1 MYYQPDRNL
10 IIQKSKIFS
19 EIIDEQHIIFK
30 FLCIYYYDTYS
41 EHYNELIQVKLNR
54 IIRGSLKS
62 RSSLIIGEVLDE
74 LNYFDQNSPSSV
86 VLNNV
91 GIKKVIK
98 NVEDELDKKIQSKMA
113 LYSKEDLLL
122 ILTLLASVL
131 SKITILLKQNSNS
144 IEEKDVIDQLIN
156 EFNSIEDYS
165 IFDPRVFLGELKSTL
180 EHVLNRLLLTSEKQ
194 KIAPTSEV
202 ELDYIGL
209 CDIFELFFAKLL
221 LDSYIDFLP
230 FINKLERDEI
240 SFSKEKGIILPNRI
254 LESFTTYI
262 VDTRDEEV
270 IIGDKKIELIMK
282 YLQQVKKISP
292 TILDNYISQPNE
304 LRGLKFN
311 SYLSILEKNFLITDI
326 QYNQSL
332 GLEQCELILENLTL
346 NNKAFYKNAPT
357 NSLIGEPNM
366 RLFRAPILGFS
377 DFDLLPTFSFI
388 ESAVYFPYRIL
399 KSDILNKKNGKKWT
413 ELIKN
418 NFDERLLPE
427 LKDIAKKYDKDC
439 KINYFLNQ
447 SKVSGIKEIIEKNK
461 LSGELDLVFIYQG
474 TLYIYDLKNYGLARN
489 VKQCKTVI
497 NTRIYNEFSKL
508 NKLKSIII
516 ENKKLFLAE
525 FGRFKSIEVGVV
537 TVNTTPYKY
546 FKTGRVYSI
555 PELRNN
561 PELLVNL
568 SYVNRIFF
576 KILNIIKKYLGNIF

>member
-86 VLNNV
+86 VLNNA

-292 TILDNYISQPNE
+292 TILDNYISQSNE

-346 NNKAFYKNAPT
+346 NNKTFYKNAPT

-377 DFDLLPTFSFI
+377 DFDLLPTFLFI
-388 ESAVYFPYRIL
+388 E
-399 KSDILNKKNGKKWT
+399 
-413 ELIKN
+413 
-418 NFDERLLPE
+418 
-427 LKDIAKKYDKDC
+427 
-439 KINYFLNQ
+439 
-447 SKVSGIKEIIEKNK
+447 
-461 LSGELDLVFIYQG
+461 
-474 TLYIYDLKNYGLARN
+474 
-489 VKQCKTVI
+489 
-497 NTRIYNEFSKL
+497 
-508 NKLKSIII
+508 
-516 ENKKLFLAE
+516 
-525 FGRFKSIEVGVV
+525 
-537 TVNTTPYKY
+537 
-546 FKTGRVYSI
+546 
-555 PELRNN
+555 
-561 PELLVNL
+561 
-568 SYVNRIFF
+568 
-576 KILNIIKKYLGNIF
+576 